1 MPNSISE
8 RIQTIFKF
16 SIIIQVCV
24 CAHFLPMS
32 FEHCRTAF
40 FVLSLG
46 SHIRRKYSFDFRR
59 YDIARLCTCL
69 CQSVGWFY
77 DARQEVR
84 TFLITC
90 WSFCTLTYLAAVMLL
105 TGKKQIHFLLIGV
118 CLSCCFYFPHLWN
131 TKCNFID
138 RHFLR
143 LPSIWILCIKYSA
156 THTCMIS
163 ISFHFVVGNRCVGV

>member
-1 MPNSISE
+1 MNYCQIVFPNASKQFLSF
-8 RIQTIFKF
+8 QSSFKCA
-16 SIIIQVCV
+16 CV
-24 CAHFLPMS
+24 PTSYPCHLNIVEQHFLY
-32 FEHCRTAF
+32 FHLDRTYAKGTRTTF
-40 FVLSLG
+40 
-46 SHIRRKYSFDFRR
+46 
-59 YDIARLCTCL
+59 ARLCTCL

-90 WSFCTLTYLAAVMLL
+90 WSFCTLSYLAAVMLL
-105 TGKKQIHFLLIGV
+105 TGKKQIHFLLVGV
-118 CLSCCFYFPHLWN
+118 CFSCCFYFPHLWN

-138 RHFLR
+138 RHFLH